1 MKPFDQR
8 EGFIYLDNEF
18 VEWKEAKIHFLTH
31 GLHYGSACFEGI
43 RIYNGKIFKNL
54 EHAER
59 LLYSASQLDFKIEK
73 TAQEIA
79 EICVETCKKNNIENG
94 YVRPL
99 AWRGSNQMQVGA
111 RNSDVRFAVSSWQW
125 PNYDETKKKAG
136 LRFILGLYKR
146 QSAECAPVFAKASGL
161 YVASTLCKNDAENKG
176 FDDCL
181 MLDYRD
187 FVAESSTSNV
197 FFVFGSEIHTPIA
210 DCFLNGIT
218 RQTVIKLARDL
229 GYTVIERH
237 MKLEELSVADD
248 AFATGTAA
256 EVSKIASVTTRDL
269 NTIYEFKESTV
280 SHHLMEEYKKL
291 VL

>member
-1 MKPFDQR
+1 
-8 EGFIYLDNEF
+8 
-18 VEWKEAKIHFLTH
+18 
-31 GLHYGSACFEGI
+31 
-43 RIYNGKIFKNL
+43 
-54 EHAER
+54 
-59 LLYSASQLDFKIEK
+59 
-73 TAQEIA
+73 
-79 EICVETCKKNNIENG
+79 
-94 YVRPL
+94 
-99 AWRGSNQMQVGA
+99 MQVGA